1 MASETNIVQR
11 HRPRLFTS
19 YTFGWFPSGTG
30 GDFSVD
36 TLKEEFG
43 CLECFSPLPTHRV
56 RHEGLIHLSKPK
68 KGVGW
73 RKNNSF
79 GVQEGSNDLYL
90 QRGVRQGLRIVH
102 KAQWKVRSNRLGPSE
117 EKLSNELP
125 SISLSFIFWRIQV
138 LFGFSWNS
146 PHMYVCRKTKVSLLS
161 FIVRKNIPVQ
171 ELVTKLLQA
180 LLYYS
185 T

>member
-19 YTFGWFPSGTG
+19 YAFGWYRGGIG
-30 GDFSVD
+30 GDFKVD
-36 TLKEEFG
+36 TVTEEFCCLECWFSTPQTSGKAWRTFYICPSQKRELAEEIITPLEFKKAVTTSTSKEEFAKAFILYIKRSEKCVQIG
-43 CLECFSPLPTHRV
+43 WVLAKKNLQMNSL
-56 RHEGLIHLSKPK
+56 LSQ
-68 KGVGW
+68 
-73 RKNNSF
+73 SAF
-79 GVQEGSNDLYL
+79 
-90 QRGVRQGLRIVH
+90 
-102 KAQWKVRSNRLGPSE
+102 
-117 EKLSNELP
+117 
-125 SISLSFIFWRIQV
+125 FFWRI
-138 LFGFSWNS
+138 LFGWNS